1 MNAKQAVVNPQGLSP
16 SKGQPH
22 SKAVKVP
29 WETLCI
35 SIHRTKNM
43 FACGVVVGLCEVPG
57 KAVLPQGAVGKLV
70 AVLHVKQMRSKTI
83 PSMCLTWVSCNTAYK
98 TS

>member
-1 MNAKQAVVNPQGLSP
+1 
-16 SKGQPH
+16 
-22 SKAVKVP
+22 
-29 WETLCI
+29 
-35 SIHRTKNM
+35 M